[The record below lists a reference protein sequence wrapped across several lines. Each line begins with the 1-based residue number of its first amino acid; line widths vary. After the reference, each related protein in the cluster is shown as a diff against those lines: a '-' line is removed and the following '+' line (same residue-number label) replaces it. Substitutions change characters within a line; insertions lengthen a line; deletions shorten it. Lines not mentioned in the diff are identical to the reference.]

1 MADGGIGRRG
11 ERRFRASAGNRTRIR
26 LLCFVREPFPTFRV
40 DVSVLFGQ
48 ELLGRGHHID
58 FVMQAASERQKT
70 GQQPWNG
77 ATVWVGKKNDGEG
90 VASRLGDQVLSLLHD
105 LRCLLLVSPARYD
118 AVQVKDKFFVAPLI
132 YFVARLQG
140 LKFLYWLSFPMPD
153 AQLLRADDPSTSFR
167 HLVRLRALLAKW
179 LLYRWLLPRADH
191 VFVQSEQMK
200 QDVLAYAI
208 PPDHVT
214 PVPMGV
220 PKEELQD
227 LGDNARS
234 QESVPGSML
243 DVVYLGTIARARR
256 LEVLVDTLTELR
268 IMGIDARLTVVGD
281 GESPRD
287 REFLE
292 RYAAAAGVREIFS
305 ITGFLPR
312 SQALERVRHADIGLS
327 PFFPV
332 PILRSTSPTKL
343 VEYMALGVP
352 VVANEHPEQR
362 RVLHASRAGVCV
374 PWGGRYFAKGI
385 RFLAETGR
393 AQRRE
398 MGLRGRRWVR
408 EHRGYDVIASE
419 LEEKYCELLGV
430 DFHPR
435 SR

>member
-1 MADGGIGRRG
+1 M
-11 ERRFRASAGNRTRIR
+11 R

-40 DVSVLFGQ
+40 DLSVLFGQ

-70 GQQPWNG
+70 GRQPWNT
-77 ATVWVGKKNDGEG
+77 ATVWVGKTNDGEG
-90 VASRLGDQVLSLLHD
+90 VVYRLVDQVLSLLHD
-105 LRCLLLVSPARYD
+105 LRCLWLVSPARYD
-118 AVQVKDKFFVAPLI
+118 AVQVKDKVFLAPLI
-132 YFVARLQG
+132 YFVARLRG
-140 LKFLYWLSFPMPD
+140 LKFFYWLSFPMPD

-167 HLVRLRALLAKW
+167 PLIRLRARCAKW
-179 LLYRWLLPRADH
+179 LLYRWLMPRADH

-208 PPDHVT
+208 PADRVT

-227 LGDNARS
+227 LGDDARS
-234 QESVPGSML
+234 HESAPGSAL

-268 IMGIDARLTVVGD
+268 RMGTDARLTVIGD
-281 GESPRD
+281 GDGPRD

-292 RYAAAAGVREIFS
+292 RYAAAAGVSDIFS

-332 PILRSTSPTKL
+332 PILLSTSPTKL

-393 AQRRE
+393 ERRRE

-408 EHRGYDVIASE
+408 EHRAYDVIAGE
-419 LEEKYCELLGV
+419 LEQKYCELLGV
-430 DFHPR
+430 ELHQSNR
-435 SR
+435 